1 MDFAQAKITN
11 INNFPVEEST
21 DDNYN
26 GLDIC
31 FVLDAT
37 GSMQCFINSVK
48 ELINQLADETSEK
61 IKELQADPE
70 SIRFAVI
77 AYEDHYLENIN
88 LENVVKFVDFTDK
101 SSAMNF
107 TSKLYATGGADSA
120 EAVIDGLAVAANKL
134 SWRKET
140 EKILYLIADAPP
152 HGKKFGCSSDNFKNG
167 CPCNL
172 SEDKI
177 LPKLRKMNVS
187 FNIVMLKSELKLMVS
202 IYSKLINIE
211 CIDLSVDV
219 PSLSIF
225 LSSSMPKSKRTTTG
239 EDKFL
244 YKSAVSAT
252 KTESKA
258 IRNKTKD
265 KISASSFGSSAPLNS
280 QAKLMNKNISIQVQA
295 KMSKYK
301 KI

>member
-1 MDFAQAKITN
+1 
-11 INNFPVEEST
+11 
-21 DDNYN
+21 
-26 GLDIC
+26 
-31 FVLDAT
+31 
-37 GSMQCFINSVK
+37 
-48 ELINQLADETSEK
+48 
-61 IKELQADPE
+61 
-70 SIRFAVI
+70 
-77 AYEDHYLENIN
+77 
-88 LENVVKFVDFTDK
+88 
-101 SSAMNF
+101 
-107 TSKLYATGGADSA
+107 
-120 EAVIDGLAVAANKL
+120 
-134 SWRKET
+134 
-140 EKILYLIADAPP
+140 
-152 HGKKFGCSSDNFKNG
+152 
-167 CPCNL
+167 
-172 SEDKI
+172 
-177 LPKLRKMNVS
+177 
-187 FNIVMLKSELKLMVS
+187 MLKSELILMVS

-258 IRNKTKD
+258 IRNKKKD